1 MADLLNAPTWLWLR
15 KVALLVASLAI
26 MALLGAAQVLAADR
40 FHVEGYQLAN
50 GLQVLLKPGDRGHV
64 AIRLVVGVGFDD
76 FPCATQELPHL
87 LEHLLFSGLDDTGE
101 GGLEE
106 RMQALGGEWNAFTSN
121 SDTTFVIEAPARNQR
136 KALDLLLAI
145 ITKTRIDAKAMELSR
160 QIVEHEDG
168 GHYSHLERLLDRQ
181 DIGRG
186 ASDQLATELGLKC
199 PERSNVAEL
208 TLAQVQAVRDKW
220 YVANNMSLIVVG
232 DLDRLLPAYLERAY
246 SDLRSAELDDNDP
259 ALLSI
264 SHAAQA
270 RRTLPQGWLGEGAK
284 LHWFYLEPEST
295 GDHQQAL
302 DLVQSYLDWA
312 LYTELRLKHG
322 LSYGPW
328 SQRDAFG
335 DTGVLSLNADV
346 DRNDVPLADQA
357 MGELM
362 NDLREHGLNPQGF
375 ERIKQQ
381 TLARQ
386 AWAVQ
391 GNSELADYYWNN
403 LGDYDSG
410 RFDDPAR
417 AISQVSLDEAN
428 QALRE
433 VLKQPPYVRIEQ
445 PLLSYN
451 QLYALAAMCVLLL
464 AVGVFSVARGWRRR
478 RMPAQ

>member
-1 MADLLNAPTWLWLR
+1 MILAVTSAGR
-15 KVALLVASLAI
+15 ALAV
-26 MALLGAAQVLAADR
+26 DR
-40 FHVEGYQLAN
+40 FQVEGYQLAN
-50 GLQVLLKPGDRGHV
+50 GLQILLKPGDRGHV

-87 LEHLLFSGLDDTGE
+87 LEHLLFSGLDESGE

-136 KALDLLLAI
+136 KALDLLRAI
-145 ITKTRIDAKAMELSR
+145 ITQTRIDAKALELSR

-181 DIGRG
+181 DIGHG

-199 PERSNVAEL
+199 PERSNVADL
-208 TLAQVQAVRDKW
+208 NLAQVQAVRDKW
-220 YVANNMSLIVVG
+220 YVANNMTLIVVG
-232 DLDRLLPAYLERAY
+232 DLDRLLPAYLERVY
-246 SDLRSAELDDNDP
+246 SDLRSADLDDSD
-259 ALLSI
+259 ATLLSI
-264 SHAAQA
+264 SHAAQM
-270 RRTLPQGWLGEGAK
+270 RRTLPQGWLGEGSK
-284 LHWFYLEPEST
+284 LHWFYLEPAIAGE
-295 GDHQQAL
+295 HPQAL
-302 DLVQSYLDWA
+302 DLVQEYLDWA

-335 DTGVLSLNADV
+335 DTGILSLNADV
-346 DRNDVPLADQA
+346 DRDDLPRAERVLGQMMDN
-357 MGELM
+357 
-362 NDLREHGLNPQGF
+362 LREHGLDPQTF

-381 TLARQ
+381 VLARQ

-410 RFDDPAR
+410 RFDDPSR

-428 QALRE
+428 RALRE

-445 PLLSYN
+445 PLLSYD
-451 QLYALAAMCVLLL
+451 QVYMLAALIGLLL
-464 AVGVFSVARGWRRR
+464 VGMILTLVRGWRRR
-478 RMPAQ
+478 RTPAQ